1 MSAPLIQIVPMLPT
15 ATCGVGD
22 YALAVARV
30 LRVEFG
36 VDTVFLVANSR
47 GESAGRVEAFATM
60 RLESCSKEFLAE
72 ALCAATQGVEQPS
85 VLLHLSPYGYSRQG
99 CPYWILQGLRQWK
112 RQRQTGRLVTMFHE
126 LYSTEPP
133 WRKAFWFGPAQRMVG
148 GGIVRE
154 SELAITNV
162 HLAGSRLESMDP
174 SKRGAVEVLPI
185 PSTVGEPVAPGA
197 LSGRARAMVIFG
209 LPGS

>member
-99 CPYWILQGLRQWK
+99 CPYWILQGLRRWK
-112 RQRQTGRLVTMFHE
+112 RQKQTGRLVTMFHE
-126 LYSTEPP
+126 LYSGGPP
-133 WRKAFWFGPAQRMVG
+133 WRKAFWFGPAQRVVVG
-148 GGIVRE
+148 GLARE
-154 SELAITNV
+154 SETAVTNV
-162 HLAGSRLESMDP
+162 HLARTRLESMDRY
-174 SKRGAVEVLPI
+174 KRGTVEVLPV
-185 PSTVGEPVAPGA
+185 PSTVGEPASPSA
-197 LSGRARAMVIFG
+197 LR
-209 LPGS
+209 